1 MKKIYAT
8 YVNMPIFSLKLMKKI
23 QINFKET
30 IPSVQNATQEK
41 NYNTQRYF
49 KKMETRQLKL

>member
-1 MKKIYAT
+1 
-8 YVNMPIFSLKLMKKI
+8 MKKI

-30 IPSVQNATQEK
+30 IPSVQNATKEK
-41 NYNTQRYF
+41 NHNTQRYF